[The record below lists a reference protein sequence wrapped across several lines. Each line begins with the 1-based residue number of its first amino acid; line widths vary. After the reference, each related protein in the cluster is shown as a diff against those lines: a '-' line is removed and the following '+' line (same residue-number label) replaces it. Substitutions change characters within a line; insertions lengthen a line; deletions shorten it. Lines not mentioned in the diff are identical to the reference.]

1 MANVQIQL
9 DANDLGQ
16 VIDGLEVL
24 ASQWEATARYH
35 GSGDIEIDDY
45 VHEASDFDE
54 AEYMANT
61 YSRLI
66 ESLRSQLISSRVC

>member
-35 GSGDIEIDDY
+35 RFGEVEIDEF
-45 VHEASDFDE
+45 VHEASDIGE
-54 AEYMANT
+54 AEYMATT

-66 ESLRSQLISSRVC
+66 EALRSQLISSRVC